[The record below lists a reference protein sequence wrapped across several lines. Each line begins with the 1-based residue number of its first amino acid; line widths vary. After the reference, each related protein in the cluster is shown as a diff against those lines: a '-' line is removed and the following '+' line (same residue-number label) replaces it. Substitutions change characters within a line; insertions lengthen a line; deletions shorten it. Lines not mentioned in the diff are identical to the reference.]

1 MPTETVDPRYT
12 DVDRWPTLSVVETML
27 EGQLAA
33 IAALKDQI
41 GAIAAAAEAAAAR
54 MHKGGRLVYAG
65 AGTSGRLAVQD
76 GVELT
81 PTYNWPSDRLVFL
94 VAGGT
99 GALMRSVEGAEDNVE
114 AAREEVA
121 AAEVGP
127 NDVLIAVAASGR
139 TPYAVA
145 ALEAARG
152 RGALTIAI
160 ANNPG
165 TPLLAAADHP
175 IVADTGA
182 EIVAGSTRM
191 KAGTAQKAAL
201 NMLSTAIMLRGGLVH
216 RGLMVN
222 MRISNEKLFQ
232 RARRMVATLAGIDE
246 ARAADALELAGNDLG
261 RAVLVARGLDPQEA
275 ANRLASA
282 GGNLGDALA
291 SLRQSEASDVRH
303 K

>member
-1 MPTETVDPRYT
+1 MPTETVDPRFA

-33 IAALKDQI
+33 IAALKNQT

-81 PTYNWPSDRLVFL
+81 PTYNWPTDRLVFL

-114 AAREEVA
+114 TARGEVA
-121 AAEVGP
+121 AADVGP
-127 NDVLIAVAASGR
+127 DDVLIAVAASGR

-145 ALEAARG
+145 ALDAARA

-201 NMLSTAIMLRGGLVH
+201 NMLSTAIMLRCGLVH

-222 MRISNEKLFQ
+222 MRISNEKLFH

-246 ARAADALELAGNDLG
+246 ARAADALELADKDLR
-261 RAVLVARGLDPQEA
+261 RAVLIARGLSPQDA
-275 ANRLASA
+275 ADRLAKA
-282 GGNLGDALA
+282 GGDLGSVLA
-291 SLRQSEASDVRH
+291 SLGQSKAE
-303 K
+303 

>member
-12 DVDRWPTLSVVETML
+12 DVDRWPTVSVVETML

-33 IAALKDQI
+33 IAALKDQT

-54 MHKGGRLVYAG
+54 MRQGGRLVYAG

-94 VAGGT
+94 VAGGM

-114 AAREEVA
+114 AARKEVA

-127 NDVLIAVAASGR
+127 NDVMIAVAASGR

-145 ALEAARG
+145 ALEAARA

-160 ANNPG
+160 ANNLG

-201 NMLSTAIMLRGGLVH
+201 NMLSTAIMLRCGLVH

-222 MRISNEKLFQ
+222 MRISNEKLAH

-246 ARAADALELAGNDLG
+246 ARAADALELAGNDLR
-261 RAVLVARGLDPQEA
+261 RAVLVARGLDPHEA
-275 ANRLASA
+275 ADRLAHA

-291 SLRQSEASDVRH
+291 TLGQSEGE
-303 K
+303 

>member
-12 DVDRWPTLSVVETML
+12 DIDRWPTLSVVETML

-33 IAALKDQI
+33 IAALKDQTA
-41 GAIAAAAEAAAAR
+41 AIAAAAEAAAAR
-54 MHKGGRLVYAG
+54 MRQGGRLVYAG

-94 VAGGT
+94 VAGGM
-99 GALMRSVEGAEDNVE
+99 GALMRSVEGAEDNIE
-114 AAREEVA
+114 TAREEVA
-121 AAEVGP
+121 VAEVGP

-145 ALEAARG
+145 ALEAAG
-152 RGALTIAI
+152 ARGALTIAI

-201 NMLSTAIMLRGGLVH
+201 NMLSTAIMLRCGLVH

-246 ARAADALELAGNDLG
+246 ARAADALDLADKDLR
-261 RAVLVARGLDPQEA
+261 RAVLIARGLSPQDA
-275 ANRLASA
+275 ADRLARA
-282 GGNLGDALA
+282 GGDLGDALA
-291 SLRQSEASDVRH
+291 NLGQSEAR
-303 K
+303 

>member
-1 MPTETVDPRYT
+1 MPTETVDPRFA
-12 DVDRWPTLSVVETML
+12 DVDRWPTVSVVETML

-33 IAALKDQI
+33 IAALKDQT

-54 MHKGGRLVYAG
+54 MRKGGRLVYAG

-99 GALMRSVEGAEDNVE
+99 GALMRSVEGAEDNV
-114 AAREEVA
+114 AVARDEVA
-121 AAEVGP
+121 AADVGP
-127 NDVLIAVAASGR
+127 DDVLIAVAASGR

-145 ALEAARG
+145 ALEAART

-165 TPLLAAADHP
+165 TLLLAAADHP

-201 NMLSTAIMLRGGLVH
+201 NMLSTAIMIRCGLVH

-222 MRISNEKLFQ
+222 MRISNEKLAQ

-246 ARAADALELAGNDLG
+246 ARAEDALELAGRDLR
-261 RAVLVARGLDPQEA
+261 RAVLIARGLSPQDA
-275 ANRLASA
+275 ADRLARA
-282 GGNLGDALA
+282 GGDLGDVLA
-291 SLRQSEASDVRH
+291 ELDRS
-303 K
+303 

>member
-1 MPTETVDPRYT
+1 MPTETVDPRFA
-12 DVDRWPTLSVVETML
+12 DVDRWPTVSVVETML

-33 IAALKDQI
+33 IAALKDQT
-41 GAIAAAAEAAAAR
+41 GAIAAAAEAAALR
-54 MHKGGRLVYAG
+54 MHQGGRLVYAG

-94 VAGGT
+94 VDGGT

-114 AAREEVA
+114 VARDEVA

-127 NDVLIAVAASGR
+127 DDVLIAVAASGR

-145 ALEAARG
+145 ALEAARAH
-152 RGALTIAI
+152 GALTIAI

-165 TPLLAAADHP
+165 TPLLAAAEHP

-201 NMLSTAIMLRGGLVH
+201 NMLSTAIMLRCGLVH

-222 MRISNEKLFQ
+222 MRISNEKLAQ

-246 ARAADALELAGNDLG
+246 PRAADALELAGNDLR
-261 RAVLVARGLDPQEA
+261 RAVLIARGLSPQDA
-275 ANRLASA
+275 AERLARA
-282 GGNLGDALA
+282 GGDLGDALA
-291 SLRQSEASDVRH
+291 SLGQPEAG
-303 K
+303 

>member
-12 DVDRWPTLSVVETML
+12 DIDRWPTLSVVETML

-33 IAALKDQI
+33 IAALKDQTA
-41 GAIAAAAEAAAAR
+41 AIAAAAEAAAAR
-54 MHKGGRLVYAG
+54 MRQGGRLVYAG

-94 VAGGT
+94 VAGGM
-99 GALMRSVEGAEDNVE
+99 GALMRSVEGAEDNIE
-114 AAREEVA
+114 TAREEVA
-121 AAEVGP
+121 VAEVGP

-145 ALEAARG
+145 ALEAAG
-152 RGALTIAI
+152 ARGALTIAI

-201 NMLSTAIMLRGGLVH
+201 NMLSTAIMLRCGLVH

-222 MRISNEKLFQ
+222 MRISNEKLAQ

-246 ARAADALELAGNDLG
+246 ARAADALDLADKDLR
-261 RAVLVARGLDPQEA
+261 RAVLIARGLSPQDA
-275 ANRLASA
+275 ADRLARA
-282 GGNLGDALA
+282 GGDLGDALA
-291 SLRQSEASDVRH
+291 NLGQSEAR
-303 K
+303 

>member
-1 MPTETVDPRYT
+1 MPTETVDPRFA
-12 DVDRWPTLSVVETML
+12 DVDRWPTVSVVETML
-27 EGQLAA
+27 EGQFAA
-33 IAALKDQI
+33 IAALKDQT

-54 MHKGGRLVYAG
+54 MRKGGRLVYAG

-81 PTYNWPSDRLVFL
+81 PTYNWPSNRLVFL

-99 GALMRSVEGAEDNVE
+99 SALTRSVEGAEDNVE
-114 AAREEVA
+114 VARDEVA

-127 NDVLIAVAASGR
+127 DDVLIAVAASGR

-145 ALEAARG
+145 ALEAARA

-165 TPLLAAADHP
+165 TPLLAAAEHP

-201 NMLSTAIMLRGGLVH
+201 NMLSTAIMLRCGLVH

-222 MRISNEKLFQ
+222 MRISNEKLAQ

-246 ARAADALELAGNDLG
+246 PRAADALELAGNDLR
-261 RAVLVARGLDPQEA
+261 RAVLIARGLSPQDA
-275 ANRLASA
+275 AERLARA
-282 GGNLGDALA
+282 GGDLGDALA
-291 SLRQSEASDVRH
+291 SLGQPEAE
-303 K
+303 

>member
-33 IAALKDQI
+33 IAALKDQT
-41 GAIAAAAEAAAAR
+41 GAIAAAAEAAALR
-54 MHKGGRLVYAG
+54 MHQGGRLVYAG

-201 NMLSTAIMLRGGLVH
+201 NMLSTAIMLRCGLVH

-222 MRISNEKLFQ
+222 MRISNEKLFR

-246 ARAADALELAGNDLG
+246 ARAADALELAGNDLR
-261 RAVLVARGLDPQEA
+261 RAVLIARGVSPEEA
-275 ANRLASA
+275 AERLASA

-291 SLRQSEASDVRH
+291 TLRQAEAE
-303 K
+303 

>member
-1 MPTETVDPRYT
+1 MSTETVDPRFA
-12 DVDRWPTLSVVETML
+12 DVDRWPTVSVVETML

-33 IAALKDQI
+33 IAALKDQT

-54 MHKGGRLVYAG
+54 MRKGGRLVYAG

-81 PTYNWPSDRLVFL
+81 PTYNWPSNRLVFL

-99 GALMRSVEGAEDNVE
+99 SALTRSVEGAEDNVE
-114 AAREEVA
+114 VARDEVA

-127 NDVLIAVAASGR
+127 DDVLIAVAASGR

-145 ALEAARG
+145 ALEAARA

-165 TPLLAAADHP
+165 TPLLAAAEHP

-201 NMLSTAIMLRGGLVH
+201 NMLSTAIMLRCGLVH

-222 MRISNEKLFQ
+222 MLISNEKLAQ

-246 ARAADALELAGNDLG
+246 ARAADALELAGNDLR
-261 RAVLVARGLDPQEA
+261 RAVLIARGLSPQDA
-275 ANRLASA
+275 ADRLAQA
-282 GGNLGDALA
+282 GGDLGDALA
-291 SLRQSEASDVRH
+291 SLGQPEAE
-303 K
+303 

>member
-33 IAALKDQI
+33 IAALKDQT

-54 MHKGGRLVYAG
+54 MHQGGRLVYAG

-94 VAGGT
+94 VAGGM
-99 GALMRSVEGAEDNVE
+99 GALMRSVEGAEDNVV

-121 AAEVGP
+121 VADVGP

-152 RGALTIAI
+152 RGALTTAI

-201 NMLSTAIMLRGGLVH
+201 NMLSTAIMLRCGLVH

-246 ARAADALELAGNDLG
+246 ARAADALELAGNDLR
-261 RAVLVARGLDPQEA
+261 RAVLIARGVSPQEA
-275 ANRLASA
+275 VERLASA

-291 SLRQSEASDVRH
+291 TLGQAEAE
-303 K
+303 

>member
-12 DVDRWPTLSVVETML
+12 DIDRWPTLSVVETML

-33 IAALKDQI
+33 IAALKDQTA
-41 GAIAAAAEAAAAR
+41 AIAAAAEAAALR
-54 MHKGGRLVYAG
+54 MHQGGRLVYAG

-145 ALEAARG
+145 ALEAARR

-201 NMLSTAIMLRGGLVH
+201 NMLSTAIMLRCGLVH

-222 MRISNEKLFQ
+222 MRISNEKLFR

-246 ARAADALELAGNDLG
+246 ARAADALELAGNDLR
-261 RAVLVARGLDPQEA
+261 RAVLIARGVSPEEA
-275 ANRLASA
+275 AERLASA

-291 SLRQSEASDVRH
+291 TLRQAEAE
-303 K
+303 

>member
-1 MPTETVDPRYT
+1 MPTETVDPRFA

-33 IAALKDQI
+33 IAALKNQT

-114 AAREEVA
+114 VARDEVA
-121 AAEVGP
+121 AADVGP
-127 NDVLIAVAASGR
+127 DDVLIAVAASGR

-145 ALEAARG
+145 ALDAARA

-201 NMLSTAIMLRGGLVH
+201 NMLSTAIMLRCGLVH

-222 MRISNEKLFQ
+222 MRISNEKLFH

-246 ARAADALELAGNDLG
+246 ARAADALDLADKDLR
-261 RAVLVARGLDPQEA
+261 RAVLIARGLSPRDA
-275 ANRLASA
+275 ADRLAQA
-282 GGNLGDALA
+282 GGDLGSVLA
-291 SLRQSEASDVRH
+291 SLGQPEAG
-303 K
+303 

>member
-12 DVDRWPTLSVVETML
+12 DVDRWPTVSVVETML

-33 IAALKDQI
+33 IAALKDQTV
-41 GAIAAAAEAAAAR
+41 AIAAAAEVAAAR
-54 MHKGGRLVYAG
+54 MRQGGRLVYAG

-94 VAGGT
+94 VAGGM

-145 ALEAARG
+145 ALEAARA
-152 RGALTIAI
+152 RGALAIAI

-201 NMLSTAIMLRGGLVH
+201 NMLSTAIMLRCGLVH

-246 ARAADALELAGNDLG
+246 ARAADALELAGNDLR
-261 RAVLVARGLDPQEA
+261 RAVLIARGLDPQEA
-275 ANRLASA
+275 ADRLASA

-291 SLRQSEASDVRH
+291 SFGQPEVE
-303 K
+303 

>member
-12 DVDRWPTLSVVETML
+12 DVDRWPTLSVVETMI

-201 NMLSTAIMLRGGLVH
+201 NMLSTAIMLRCGLVH

-222 MRISNEKLFQ
+222 MRISNEKLFR

-246 ARAADALELAGNDLG
+246 ARAADALELAGNDLR
-261 RAVLVARGLDPQEA
+261 RAVLIARGVSPEEA
-275 ANRLASA
+275 AERLASA

-291 SLRQSEASDVRH
+291 TLRQAEAE
-303 K
+303 

>member
-1 MPTETVDPRYT
+1 VHAARPA
-12 DVDRWPTLSVVETML
+12 L
-27 EGQLAA
+27 EQ
-33 IAALKDQI
+33 AAL
-41 GAIAAAAEAAAAR
+41 AIEERLRA
-54 MHKGGRLVYAG
+54 GGRLVYAG

-81 PTYNWPSDRLVFL
+81 PTYNWPSERLVFL
-94 VAGGT
+94 VAGGM
-99 GALMRSVEGAEDNVE
+99 GALMRSVEGAEDNIE

-121 AAEVGP
+121 AADVGP

-145 ALEAARG
+145 ALEAARV

-201 NMLSTAIMLRGGLVH
+201 NMLSTAIMLRCGLVH

-222 MRISNEKLFQ
+222 MRISNEKLAQ

-246 ARAADALELAGNDLG
+246 ARAADALELAGNDLR
-261 RAVLVARGLDPQEA
+261 RAVRRRPRRCARELGATRSRVSIGLRRVDIKYSTAEFWSV
-275 ANRLASA
+275 LCSCASRNP
-282 GGNLGDALA
+282 G
-291 SLRQSEASDVRH
+291 
-303 K
+303 

>member
-1 MPTETVDPRYT
+1 MPTETVDPRFA

-33 IAALKDQI
+33 IAALKGQT

-114 AAREEVA
+114 VARDEVV

-127 NDVLIAVAASGR
+127 DDVLIAVAASGR

-145 ALEAARG
+145 ALDAARA

-201 NMLSTAIMLRGGLVH
+201 NMLSTAIMLRCGLVH

-222 MRISNEKLFQ
+222 MRISNEKLFH

-246 ARAADALELAGNDLG
+246 ARAADALELADKDLR
-261 RAVLVARGLDPQEA
+261 RAVLIARGLSPRDA
-275 ANRLASA
+275 ADRLANA
-282 GGNLGDALA
+282 GGDLGSVLA
-291 SLRQSEASDVRH
+291 SLGQPKAE
-303 K
+303 

>member
-1 MPTETVDPRYT
+1 MPTETVDPRFA

-33 IAALKDQI
+33 IAALKNQT

-114 AAREEVA
+114 VARDEVA
-121 AAEVGP
+121 AADVGP
-127 NDVLIAVAASGR
+127 DDVLIAVAASGR

-145 ALEAARG
+145 ALDAARA

-201 NMLSTAIMLRGGLVH
+201 NMLSTAIMLRCGLVH

-222 MRISNEKLFQ
+222 MRISNEKLFH

-246 ARAADALELAGNDLG
+246 ARAADALELAGNDLR
-261 RAVLVARGLDPQEA
+261 RAVLIARGVSPEEA
-275 ANRLASA
+275 AERLASA

-291 SLRQSEASDVRH
+291 TLRQAEAE
-303 K
+303 

>member
-12 DVDRWPTLSVVETML
+12 DVDRWPTVSVVETML

-33 IAALKDQI
+33 IAALKDQTS
-41 GAIAAAAEAAAAR
+41 AIAAAAEAAAAR
-54 MHKGGRLVYAG
+54 MHAGGRLVYAG

-81 PTYNWPSDRLVFL
+81 PTYNWPSERLVFL

-99 GALMRSVEGAEDNVE
+99 GALTRSVEGAEDNAE
-114 AAREEVA
+114 GARAEVA
-121 AAEVGP
+121 TAEVGP

-145 ALEAARG
+145 ALEAART

-201 NMLSTAIMLRGGLVH
+201 NMLSTAIMIRCGLVH

-222 MRISNEKLFQ
+222 MRISNEKLAQ

-246 ARAADALELAGNDLG
+246 ARAEDALELADRDLR
-261 RAVLVARGLDPQEA
+261 RAVLIARGLSSQDA
-275 ANRLASA
+275 ADRLARA
-282 GGNLGDALA
+282 GGDLGDVLTGLGKSGA
-291 SLRQSEASDVRH
+291 E
-303 K
+303 

>member
-1 MPTETVDPRYT
+1 MPTETVDPRFA

-33 IAALKDQI
+33 IAALKGQT
-41 GAIAAAAEAAAAR
+41 GAIAAAAEAAALR

-94 VAGGT
+94 VAGGM

-145 ALEAARG
+145 ALESARA

-201 NMLSTAIMLRGGLVH
+201 NMLSTAIMLRCGLVH

-246 ARAADALELAGNDLG
+246 ARAADALDLADKDLR
-261 RAVLVARGLDPQEA
+261 RAVLIARGLSPQEA
-275 ANRLASA
+275 VDRLARV
-282 GGNLGDALA
+282 GGDLGSVLSELD
-291 SLRQSEASDVRH
+291 QSGAQ
-303 K
+303 

>member
-1 MPTETVDPRYT
+1 MPTETVDPRFA
-12 DVDRWPTLSVVETML
+12 DVDRWPTVSVVETML

-33 IAALKDQI
+33 IAALKGQT

-114 AAREEVA
+114 VARDEVA
-121 AAEVGP
+121 AAQVGP

-145 ALEAARG
+145 ALDAARA

-201 NMLSTAIMLRGGLVH
+201 NMLSTAIMLRCGLVH

-246 ARAADALELAGNDLG
+246 ARAADALELADKDLR
-261 RAVLVARGLDPQEA
+261 RAVLIARGLSPRDA
-275 ANRLASA
+275 ADRLARA
-282 GGNLGDALA
+282 GGDLGDALA
-291 SLRQSEASDVRH
+291 SLGQLKAE
-303 K
+303 

>member
-33 IAALKDQI
+33 IAALKDQT
-41 GAIAAAAEAAAAR
+41 GAIAAAAEAAASR
-54 MHKGGRLVYAG
+54 MHQGGRLVYAG

-81 PTYNWPSDRLVFL
+81 PTYNWPSERLVFL

-99 GALMRSVEGAEDNVE
+99 GALMRSVEGAEDNFE

-201 NMLSTAIMLRGGLVH
+201 NMLSTAIMLRCGLVH

-222 MRISNEKLFQ
+222 MRISNEKLAR

-246 ARAADALELAGNDLG
+246 ARAADALELAGNDLR
-261 RAVLVARGLDPQEA
+261 RAVLIARGLSPQEA
-275 ANRLASA
+275 ADQLASA
-282 GGNLGDALA
+282 GGDLGNVLSELD
-291 SLRQSEASDVRH
+291 QSGAQ
-303 K
+303 

>member
-1 MPTETVDPRYT
+1 MPTETVDPRYA

-33 IAALKDQI
+33 IAALKDQT
-41 GAIAAAAEAAAAR
+41 GAIAAAAEAAALR
-54 MHKGGRLVYAG
+54 MHQGGRLVYAG

-94 VAGGT
+94 VAGGM

-145 ALEAARG
+145 ALEAARA

-182 EIVAGSTRM
+182 ENVAGSTRM

-201 NMLSTAIMLRGGLVH
+201 NMLSTAIMLRCGLVH

-222 MRISNEKLFQ
+222 MRISNEKLAH

-246 ARAADALELAGNDLG
+246 ARAADALELADNDLR
-261 RAVLVARGLDPQEA
+261 RAVLIARGLSPQDA
-275 ANRLASA
+275 ADRLAQA
-282 GGNLGDALA
+282 GGDLGNVL
-291 SLRQSEASDVRH
+291 SELDQPGAQ
-303 K
+303 

>member
-1 MPTETVDPRYT
+1 MPTETVDPRFA

-33 IAALKDQI
+33 IAALKGQT
-41 GAIAAAAEAAAAR
+41 GAIAAAAEAAALR

-81 PTYNWPSDRLVFL
+81 PTYNWPSERLVFL

-99 GALMRSVEGAEDNVE
+99 GALLRSVEGAEDNVE

-145 ALEAARG
+145 ALEAARA

-160 ANNPG
+160 ANNPD

-201 NMLSTAIMLRGGLVH
+201 NMLSTAIMLRCGLVH

-232 RARRMVATLAGIDE
+232 RARRMVATLTGIDE
-246 ARAADALELAGNDLG
+246 ARAADALELADKDLR
-261 RAVLVARGLDPQEA
+261 RAVLIARGLSPQDA
-275 ANRLASA
+275 ADRLAQA
-282 GGNLGDALA
+282 GGDLGDVLAALDR
-291 SLRQSEASDVRH
+291 S
-303 K
+303 

>member
-1 MPTETVDPRYT
+1 MPTETVDPRFA
-12 DVDRWPTLSVVETML
+12 DVDRWPTVSVLETML

-33 IAALKDQI
+33 IAALKDQT
-41 GAIAAAAEAAAAR
+41 GAIAAAAEAAALR
-54 MHKGGRLVYAG
+54 MHRGGRLVYAG

-81 PTYNWPSDRLVFL
+81 PTYNWPSERLVFL

-99 GALMRSVEGAEDNVE
+99 GALLRSVEGAEDNVE

-145 ALEAARG
+145 ALEAAG
-152 RGALTIAI
+152 ARGALTIAI

-201 NMLSTAIMLRGGLVH
+201 NMLSTAIMLRCGLVH

-246 ARAADALELAGNDLG
+246 ARAADALELADKDLR
-261 RAVLVARGLDPQEA
+261 RAVLIARGLSPQDA
-275 ANRLASA
+275 ADRLAQA
-282 GGNLGDALA
+282 GGDLGDALA
-291 SLRQSEASDVRH
+291 ALDRS
-303 K
+303 